1 METATTIR
9 LANGP
14 FDGVEVEDAHGAEI
28 LWVYKS
34 MYDQVRAIRAG
45 GLPRTPT
52 MAAYVV
58 MPGRHE
64 AMHGIA

>member
-1 METATTIR
+1 MEGQAQIR
-9 LANGP
+9 LVNGP
-14 FDGVEVEDAHGAEI
+14 FDGIQVEDAPGAEI
-28 LWVYKS
+28 LWVYRN

-58 MPGRHE
+58 MPGRYE